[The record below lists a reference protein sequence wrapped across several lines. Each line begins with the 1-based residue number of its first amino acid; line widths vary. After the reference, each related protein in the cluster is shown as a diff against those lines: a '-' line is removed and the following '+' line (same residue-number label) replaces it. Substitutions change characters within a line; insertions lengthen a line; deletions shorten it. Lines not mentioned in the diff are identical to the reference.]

1 MRFWNSRET
10 ALNEALNGIKRAC
23 PGKYTRLET
32 EYGYGLYRN
41 NISSNRVRIIVD
53 GGGGYGHMWSAFA
66 EEGLA
71 DAMVHGN
78 FDSAPN
84 AYVLYEMAKNIDCG
98 KGILFL
104 TNHYMGDYVNNDMA
118 VELLAHD
125 NINAAMCCISDD
137 ILSCEGE
144 IAENRG
150 GLHGIGQVCKICAG
164 AAREGYNLEQL
175 SKLASKSNSRVRS
188 VSLNVREGKLF
199 FGEGFSGEPAVKE
212 KVFESVDQMFSDAV
226 DILLSELGL
235 WKDCPMYLSVNNH
248 CNVGFTESMVLLES
262 AAKQIEERK
271 IKLCGCAAG
280 TYFDVFD
287 GKGCILSLIACDE
300 EMQKYI
306 APVNGYGYVI

>member
-1 MRFWNSRET
+1 MRLWNSRET

-104 TNHYMGDYVNNDMA
+104 TNHYMGDYLNNDMA

-150 GLHGIGQVCKICAG
+150 GLHGIGQV
-164 AAREGYNLEQL
+164 
-175 SKLASKSNSRVRS
+175 
-188 VSLNVREGKLF
+188 
-199 FGEGFSGEPAVKE
+199 
-212 KVFESVDQMFSDAV
+212 
-226 DILLSELGL
+226 
-235 WKDCPMYLSVNNH
+235 
-248 CNVGFTESMVLLES
+248 
-262 AAKQIEERK
+262 
-271 IKLCGCAAG
+271 
-280 TYFDVFD
+280 
-287 GKGCILSLIACDE
+287 LSLIH
-300 EMQKYI
+300 I
-306 APVNGYGYVI
+306 

>member
-1 MRFWNSRET
+1 MRLWNSRET

-104 TNHYMGDYVNNDMA
+104 TNHYMGDYLNNDMA

-235 WKDCPMYLSVNNH
+235 WKDCPMYL
-248 CNVGFTESMVLLES
+248 
-262 AAKQIEERK
+262 I
-271 IKLCGCAAG
+271 
-280 TYFDVFD
+280 
-287 GKGCILSLIACDE
+287 
-300 EMQKYI
+300 
-306 APVNGYGYVI
+306 